1 MHRWTSSPPAL
12 GDASVLAL
20 DDAADMSP
28 FGVTRVASI
37 DAGIVLL
44 AIRALRAAVSI
55 PVTSL
60 LLIGDDSVIPFWRIS
75 NPVTDRQ
82 IDPDPVVLT
91 DNPYGTAADT
101 PDQYLAPPFPV
112 GRLPDYNGA
121 SVDNYCDLIDLVA
134 RNRTARIRHTGTAA
148 VVNADWFDISR
159 SAASTVP
166 SPIDWHLAPGY
177 LLNRATQSDASR
189 EFLYF
194 NLHGFPQEAEWKGF
208 DEIRG
213 RQFFTTVGFPM
224 HSISVVLC
232 PVRLHSRRTAT
243 APSSWV
249 RPSRIHAPSGSVWSG
264 AALIGATGLAFG
276 SHLAPGVLLQ
286 DADFL
291 ARAFFAESAGG
302 HLQLGAAL
310 QRARADYLA
319 NGETPSTDVYKQ
331 KTLLQF
337 ILLGD
342 PG

>member
-1 MHRWTSSPPAL
+1 M
-12 GDASVLAL
+12 
-20 DDAADMSP
+20 
-28 FGVTRVASI
+28 
-37 DAGIVLL
+37 
-44 AIRALRAAVSI
+44 
-55 PVTSL
+55 
-60 LLIGDDSVIPFWRIS
+60 
-75 NPVTDRQ
+75 
-82 IDPDPVVLT
+82 
-91 DNPYGTAADT
+91 
-101 PDQYLAPPFPV
+101 
-112 GRLPDYNGA
+112 
-121 SVDNYCDLIDLVA
+121 A

-148 VVNADWFDISR
+148 VVSAGWFDISR

-213 RQFFTTVGFPM
+213 QF
-224 HSISVVLC
+224 I
-232 PVRLHSRRTAT
+232 TAVT
-243 APSSWV
+243 PDAFDRSAV
-249 RPSRIHAPSGSVWSG
+249 SGAVAFAENCYSAFILGKTITNSCALGLVWSG

-319 NGETPSTDVYKQ
+319 NGETPSTEVYKQ